1 MGENFNCYLLILS
14 QAEVGKPM
22 IFGLVRNQGANCPK
36 VEPWNLKMTH
46 MSVPPVSIEITNVIQ
61 ESFHEEAVNEEKGK
75 NYQSCINVALLT
87 GSEIILFRCEQ

>member
-1 MGENFNCYLLILS
+1 MGEKFNCYLLILS

-22 IFGLVRNQGANCPK
+22 IFDWSGTRGANCPK
-36 VEPWNLKMTH
+36 VEPSNLKMTH
-46 MSVPPVSIEITNVIQ
+46 MSVPPVSIRITNVIQ

-87 GSEIILFRCEQ
+87 GSEIILFRYEQ